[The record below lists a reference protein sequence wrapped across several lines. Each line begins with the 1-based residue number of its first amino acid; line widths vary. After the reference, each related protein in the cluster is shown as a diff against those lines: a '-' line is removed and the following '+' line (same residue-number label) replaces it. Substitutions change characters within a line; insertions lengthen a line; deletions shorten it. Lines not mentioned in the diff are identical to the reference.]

1 MIVCYSKLLNQLQE
15 SSGSLKKALKNKKK
29 VKEELHDLVRTL
41 YLTLK
46 IEELSL
52 KNARAMLEL
61 INDRL
66 RPTEENEMEL

>member
-1 MIVCYSKLLNQLQE
+1 MRDT
-15 SSGSLKKALKNKKK
+15 SLDLKNALREKKK
-29 VKEELHDLVRTL
+29 VRDELHDLVKTL

-52 KNARAMLEL
+52 KNTRSMLEL

-66 RPTEENEMEL
+66 RQPMEQNMDSQ